1 MPRRSRQLDAWF
13 WEGYIMTLMRYEP
26 WSLLDQ
32 MRREMERSL
41 DTRTAEGSSVATSDW
56 VPAVDIKEEDNDFV
70 IVADIPGVDPKDI
83 EVHMDNGILTIRGE
97 KESEKKEEREG
108 YKRVERTFGS
118 FYRRF
123 SLPDTADPDRI
134 TANSNH
140 GVLEVRI
147 AKQEKVQPRKIS
159 VNG

>member
-1 MPRRSRQLDAWF
+1 
-13 WEGYIMTLMRYEP
+13 MTLMRYEP
-26 WSLLDQ
+26 WSLFDQ
-32 MRREMERSL
+32 MRREMERA
-41 DTRTAEGSSVATSDW
+41 DTRNAEGSSVATSDW
-56 VPAVDIKEEDNDFV
+56 VPAVDIKEEKDAFL

-83 EVHMDNGILTIRGE
+83 EVHMENGILTIKGE

-108 YKRVERTFGS
+108 YKRVERSFGS

-123 SLPDTADPDRI
+123 SLPDTANPEGI

-147 AKQEKVQPRKIS
+147 PKQEKVQPRKIA
-159 VNG
+159 VNS

>member
-1 MPRRSRQLDAWF
+1 
-13 WEGYIMTLMRYEP
+13 MTLMKYEP
-26 WSLLDQ
+26 WNLLDQ
-32 MRREMERSL
+32 MRREMDRAV

-56 VPAVDIKEEDNDFV
+56 VPAVDIKEEKDSFV

-83 EVHMDNGILTIRGE
+83 EVHMENGMLTIKGE

-108 YKRVERTFGS
+108 YKRVERSFGS

-123 SLPDTADPDRI
+123 SLPDTADAEKI
-134 TANSNH
+134 SAKSNN

-147 AKQEKVQPRKIS
+147 AKQEQVQPRKIS
-159 VNG
+159 VDS

>member
-1 MPRRSRQLDAWF
+1 MSL
-13 WEGYIMTLMRYEP
+13 TRYEP

-32 MRREMERSL
+32 MRRELERSM

-56 VPAVDIKEEDNDFV
+56 VPAVDIKEEKDAFV

-83 EVHMDNGILTIRGE
+83 EVHMENGVLTIKGE

-108 YKRVERTFGS
+108 YKRVERSYGS

-123 SLPDTADPDRI
+123 GLPDTADPEKI
-134 TANSNH
+134 TARSNN

-147 AKQEKVQPRKIS
+147 GKHEKVQPRKIS
-159 VNG
+159 VNS